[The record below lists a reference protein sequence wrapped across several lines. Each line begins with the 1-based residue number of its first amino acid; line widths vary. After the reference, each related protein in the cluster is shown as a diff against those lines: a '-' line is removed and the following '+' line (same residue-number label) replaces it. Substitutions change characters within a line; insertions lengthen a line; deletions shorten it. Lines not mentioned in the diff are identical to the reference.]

1 MLTKAQTPEQAFLN
15 SKGGLPLGNLT
26 MGDSTVLTMFDTG
39 CSPYGLIAAETLD
52 RMRASAG
59 SRLDAIK
66 YFPMPKV
73 ISGVGKDA
81 VAIVGT
87 QRLPLHAPDG
97 RPVTIT
103 AGVMTNGN
111 TGVAD
116 LLCGNWHMRQDW
128 DYTMNSTSF
137 IIKTPED
144 GLEQPIVIPL
154 EWRLVRKG
162 EKSPDAAHC
171 AFMAGGAHPSIS
183 C

>member
-1 MLTKAQTPEQAFLN
+1 MAR
-15 SKGGLPLGNLT
+15 S
-26 MGDSTVLTMFDTG
+26 G
-39 CSPYGLIAAETLD
+39 CLHPALVVINHGCGLIAVDTLD

-116 LLCGNWHMRQDW
+116 LLCGNWHMRQ
-128 DYTMNSTSF
+128 
-137 IIKTPED
+137 
-144 GLEQPIVIPL
+144 
-154 EWRLVRKG
+154 
-162 EKSPDAAHC
+162 
-171 AFMAGGAHPSIS
+171 AFFKQLQESIGGQHAVEGY
-183 C
+183 